1 MLMLKDGDSL
11 RSGDEYDSVVCA
23 ESLNETLNKALHD
36 IV

>member
-23 ESLNETLNKALHD
+23 EILDEILNNELHD